1 MKYYKSTGSL
11 GGYKYHTYLE
21 ANELYTES
29 ELKDVLVP
37 IYVTWLSCDLS
48 EEQLEEMYSTAVDIQ
63 LEQVQEEEFMYEAV
77 FNENTRVEVSL
88 VMLAN
93 LDDVLYNVIRV
104 YPEPVIGL
112 PYGLYFG
119 THYADEVITDH
130 LDVSSGDGTGYMEC
144 MKAAQTDIMTQLR
157 RYFHATVSELKT
169 ALMAMSSVDPEEYEE
184 MRAERET
191 VLV

>member
-11 GGYKYHTYLE
+11 GDYKYLTYIE
-21 ANELYTES
+21 ANELYTKG
-29 ELKDVLVP
+29 ELEEVLAQV
-37 IYVTWLSCDLS
+37 YSTWFTYDIS
-48 EEQLEEMYSTAVDIQ
+48 EEQAEMLESTILNVDID
-63 LEQVQEEEFMYEAV
+63 EIQESEFLYEAV
-77 FNENTRVEVSL
+77 FNQNARVEVSL

-93 LDDVLYNVIRV
+93 LDDVLYNIVRV
-104 YPEPVIGL
+104 YKEPVIDE

-119 THYADEVITDH
+119 VNYQEGLITDH
-130 LDVSSGDGTGYMEC
+130 LDVATGDGNGYIDC
-144 MKAAQTDIMTQLR
+144 MKDAQRDIMTQLR